1 VDGYV
6 ASATDGEG
14 RSRPGAEPPVLK
26 TGNQAPP
33 DQLQCRIGSSR
44 CRRFATVL
52 HASGRVSRSAGP
64 SEWNA

>member
-26 TGNQAPP
+26 TGDLSTV
-33 DQLQCRIGSSR
+33 DQGKYHRLR
-44 CRRFATVL
+44 CRRRLKTDPL
-52 HASGRVSRSAGP
+52 RTG
-64 SEWNA
+64 EY